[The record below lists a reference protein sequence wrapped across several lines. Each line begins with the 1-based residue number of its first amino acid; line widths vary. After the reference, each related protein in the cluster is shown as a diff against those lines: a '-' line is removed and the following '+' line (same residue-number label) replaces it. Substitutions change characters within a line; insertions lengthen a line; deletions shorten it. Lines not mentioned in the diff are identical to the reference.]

1 MTTEQLN
8 EIIKL
13 LREAEEI
20 LQESNDKAEQKEAT
34 RLQPVGE
41 RRSL

>member
-20 LQESNDKAEQKEAT
+20 LQESNKQAESKELA
-34 RLQPVGE
+34 RQAKQV
-41 RRSL
+41 

>member
-20 LQESNDKAEQKEAT
+20 LQKSNDEADAKELARQQK
-34 RLQPVGE
+34 QV
-41 RRSL
+41 